1 METNGTT
8 SQSGQPQQPSSDLDK
23 SLARLETATRLTGLI
38 VELQKAA
45 ANLEAYAA
53 SLLGS
58 DDIVIDE
65 TASVIL
71 HFDTKVTDRAHSM
84 RNACE
89 NLEQSDRL
97 LAEKA
102 KRKSLMDH
110 ILTIPLDGEDD

>member
-1 METNGTT
+1 MEEQNKTT
-8 SQSGQPQQPSSDLDK
+8 ESGQAAADLDK
-23 SLARLETATRLTGLI
+23 SLARLEIATRLTGLV
-38 VELQKAA
+38 VELQYAA

-58 DDIVIDE
+58 DDIIVDKA
-65 TASVIL
+65 ASLIL
-71 HFDTKVTDRAHSM
+71 HLNRKVTDRAHSM

-110 ILTIPLDGEDD
+110 ILNIPLDGEDD

>member
-8 SQSGQPQQPSSDLDK
+8 SQSGQPQQPSADLDK
-23 SLARLETATRLTGLI
+23 SLARLETATRLTGLV

-45 ANLEAYAA
+45 ANLEAYAP

>member
-1 METNGTT
+1 MEEQNKTT
-8 SQSGQPQQPSSDLDK
+8 ESGQAAADLDK
-23 SLARLETATRLTGLI
+23 SLAHLETATRLTGLV
-38 VELQKAA
+38 VELQKAP

-58 DDIVIDE
+58 DDIIVDKA
-65 TASVIL
+65 ASLIL
-71 HFDTKVTDRAHSM
+71 HLNRKVTDRAHSM

-102 KRKSLMDH
+102 KQEKPHGPHPHHPARRRGRLA
-110 ILTIPLDGEDD
+110 

>member
-1 METNGTT
+1 MEEQNKTT
-8 SQSGQPQQPSSDLDK
+8 ESGQAAADLDK
-23 SLARLETATRLTGLI
+23 SLARLETATRLTGLV

-58 DDIVIDE
+58 DDIIAEVRA
-65 TASVIL
+65 ASLIL
-71 HFDTKVTDRAHSM
+71 HLNRKVTDRAHSM

-102 KRKSLMDH
+102 KRKSLMDN